1 MIELSVSVATH
12 HFVVTR
18 VSARAR
24 PVINMFS
31 SNLIYYGFSASKP
44 SRFGGGPRYQQREE
58 KDPPVFAASR
68 KDRKEFRYHI
78 NHLPAFRDA
87 LQRAFIND
95 TMVEWKKREIS
106 EGVDVKFVIDPKL
119 TDLDRQKGI
128 LDYVLDDNGPV
139 SKLVEAQ
146 TGIGK
151 SYCGMRW
158 MQHVGKRTV
167 IQLQPKYIEQ
177 WLADLKEKLIIDPKR
192 IVVIAGD
199 DKKQKGKKMGAREK
213 LMSLCNMAGPDFP
226 YDIVILS
233 SKTLQNWIKEY
244 RTLGEDY
251 FAQGWACTPGDF
263 YEHIGAGGRLI
274 DEVHSEFHL
283 NFLSDLFTHCQKSL
297 SLSAT
302 LLSDA
307 PFINKMYEVAYPKD
321 KRYQGGEYLKYVNAY
336 ALEYAFNDPERIKTT
351 ERGQSMYSH
360 HAVEKSIMK
369 QPQVLSNYFHMIK
382 STLVNTY
389 IQNYR
394 PQQRALVFCSSIDM
408 CTRLVDF
415 LREHF
420 PSKEVMRYVE
430 DDPRENLEADISVST
445 LQSAGTGIDIKRLAS
460 VVLTTAVRS
469 SQTNVQGF
477 GRLRLPAD
485 GSTPEFTYFVC
496 RDIGKHIDYHE
507 SKLELLA
514 ARALKIETRYY
525 ARLI

>member
-1 MIELSVSVATH
+1 MIELSVSVASH
-12 HFVVTR
+12 HVLVTR

-24 PVINMFS
+24 PAINGLSMG
-31 SNLIYYGFSASKP
+31 LVHYGFSKAPPKN
-44 SRFGGGPRYQQREE
+44 GGSYYQQREE
-58 KDPPVFAASR
+58 KKPPTYAASR
-68 KDRKEFRYHI
+68 NDRKEFRYHI
-78 NHLPAFRDA
+78 NHLPLLRDA
-87 LQRAFIND
+87 LQRAYIND
-95 TMVEWKKREIS
+95 TMVEWKKRPVK
-106 EGVDVKFVIDPKL
+106 EGVDVKFVINPKL
-119 TDLDRQKGI
+119 SDLERQKTI
-128 LDYVLDDNGPV
+128 IEYILDDNGPT

-177 WLADLKEKLIIDPKR
+177 WLADLKDKLIIDPKR

-199 DKKQKGKKMGAREK
+199 DPKAKGKKMSARDK

-244 RTLGEDY
+244 KTLGDE
-251 FAQGWACTPGDF
+251 FLNQGWACTPGDF
-263 YEHIGAGGRLI
+263 YEHIGAGARLI

-283 NFLSDLFTHCQKSL
+283 NFLSDLYTHCYRSL

-302 LLSDA
+302 LLSDDL
-307 PFINKMYEVAYPKD
+307 FVNKMYQVAYPKPQ
-321 KRYQGGEYLKYVNAY
+321 RYQAGEYLRYVNAY
-336 ALEYAFNDPERIKTT
+336 ALEYAFNDPDRIRTT
-351 ERGQSMYSH
+351 ERGMTTYSH
-360 HAVEKSIMK
+360 HAFEKSIIK
-369 QPQVLSNYFHMIK
+369 QPKVLYNYFQMIK

-389 IQNYR
+389 IKNYR
-394 PQQRALVFCSSIDM
+394 PNQRALIFCASIDM
-408 CTRLVDF
+408 CTRLVEF

-420 PSKEVMRYVE
+420 PSKDVRRYVE

-445 LQSAGTGIDIKRLAS
+445 LQSAGTGIDIKGLAS
-460 VVLTTAVRS
+460 VILTTAVRS

-485 GSTPEFTYFVC
+485 GSTPEFTYLIC
-496 RDIGKHIDYHE
+496 RDVGKHIDYHE
-507 SKLELLA
+507 AKLELLKT
-514 ARALKIETRYY
+514 RALKVENRYY
-525 ARLI
+525 AAMV